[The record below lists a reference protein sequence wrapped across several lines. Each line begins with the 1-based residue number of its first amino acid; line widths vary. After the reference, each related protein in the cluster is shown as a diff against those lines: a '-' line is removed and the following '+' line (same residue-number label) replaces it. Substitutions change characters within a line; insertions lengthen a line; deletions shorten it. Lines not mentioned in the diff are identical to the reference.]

1 MKINVGERA
10 CLPLSPFLCKERDV
24 KRIIE
29 DGFVLEREGKSGLLT
44 VLIELEVA
52 IIAFVLFFVHKH
64 LPRYL
69 QKGYPICGQ

>member
-29 DGFVLEREGKSGLLT
+29 DGFVHEREGMKSEHCGEWNGGERLRGCL
-44 VLIELEVA
+44 VGKEQSV
-52 IIAFVLFFVHKH
+52 FV
-64 LPRYL
+64 
-69 QKGYPICGQ
+69 

>member
-1 MKINVGERA
+1 MKINEGERA

-44 VLIELEVA
+44 VLELEVA
-52 IIAFVLFFVHKH
+52 IIAFVLFTSTYLGIYRKGT
-64 LPRYL
+64 RYVGNK
-69 QKGYPICGQ
+69 Q